1 VLQAIEILPAML
13 RPSITEY
20 FKGEKN
26 WDYRDLPHKKSLTST
41 MSWVAEYHL
50 RETSTSAPAIY
61 TYEVDLQP
69 RKHLGIGR
77 ECLKLQQN
85 SDVPI
90 VLIDRTGTRTRIRDE
105 KTGQMREESLYSLPS
120 SVMQGLKES
129 DDSFAS
135 IIRFRRNLERFQSFQ
150 LWNPADLKKPHQG
163 LAERLGPSGERLPGF
178 WAYLEKKE
186 PQKARELMMSLQR
199 FFPKIERIQST
210 GRRTWDWHEL
220 TITERIGD
228 KSIEYP
234 ADHASDGFLRML
246 AVLSFKYLPDPP
258 RIITLE
264 EPENGIHPHLIS
276 QVISHLRSLAERKEP
291 NKMQVFMTSH
301 SPYVLSEFG
310 NSPECVHIFE
320 KGKNDPVP
328 RIIPLRERAQ
338 VIEAAEG
345 LERSLGDLWYSNLLG
360 GGAK

>member
-1 VLQAIEILPAML
+1 ML

-20 FKGEKN
+20 LKEEKG
-26 WDYRDLPHKKSLTST
+26 WDYRDLPHKKNLRST
-41 MSWVAEYHL
+41 MSWTAEYHL
-50 RETSTSAPAIY
+50 RDTANSLPVVY

-77 ECLKLQQN
+77 ERLTMKDE
-85 SDVPI
+85 SGVPV
-90 VLIDRTGTRTRIRDE
+90 VLIDRTGRDTKILNE
-105 KTGQMREESLYSLPS
+105 ETKTFRVESLYNLPS
-120 SVMQGLKES
+120 SVMQGLKEADPS
-129 DDSFAS
+129 VKS
-135 IIRFRRNLERFQSFQ
+135 IIRFRKYLGSFQSFL

-178 WAYLEKKE
+178 LAYLAKNE
-186 PQKARELMMSLQR
+186 PAKAGELLAMLQR
-199 FFPKIERIQST
+199 FFPRVEGMQST
-210 GRRTWDWHEL
+210 GKRTWGWHEL
-220 TITERIGD
+220 AITERIGD
-228 KSIEYP
+228 KLIEYP

-246 AVLSFKYLPDPP
+246 AVLSFKYSPDPP

-291 NKMQVFMTSH
+291 GKMQVFMTSH

-310 NSPECVHIFE
+310 SSPECVHIFE
-320 KGKNDPVP
+320 KGKNDSVP
-328 RIIPLRERAQ
+328 RIIPLRGRAD
-338 VIEAAEG
+338 VLKAAEA
-345 LERSLGDLWYSNLLG
+345 LNRSLGDLWYSNVLG